1 MKTTSTFI
9 LSITLIVLSGMSA
22 HGQDMSSIPGAFV
35 DVGYGDRPVA
45 MGNAYVGLADDV
57 NAVYLNPAGLSFL
70 DAPQIQFTHTKLMG
84 LVDYNFVTAA
94 VPFKGNQAVGVTFI
108 NSGDDLMREISGHL
122 AYSIHVG
129 QVSAGIAGKFRYSSF
144 GNNTLLESDYS
155 GIFDP
160 DEITTGLS
168 NQVTGDGSGYGLD
181 LSALYKATENLTFGV
196 MVRDVIA
203 PFSWSS
209 EVANTEAQAKGDY
222 TEDVPFELL
231 VGSSYQTGKS
241 TFSVELRPSTDN
253 EQDDAIRFGFERVFF
268 NVLAARLGT
277 EQWLNNMDDD
287 KYMAGVGLN
296 IPKMA
301 GVSIRFNYSYVVDSL
316 ANTQRVGVQLHF

>member
-1 MKTTSTFI
+1 MKNTSTLV
-9 LSITLIVLSGMSA
+9 LSIALIVLSGVRA
-22 HGQDMSSIPGAFV
+22 NGQDMSSISGAFV

-45 MGNAYVGLADDV
+45 LGNAFVGLADDV
-57 NAVYLNPAGLSFL
+57 NAVYLNPAGLSYL
-70 DAPQIQFTHTKLMG
+70 EAPQIQFTHTKLMG
-84 LVDYNFVTAA
+84 LVDYNFVTLAL
-94 VPFKGNQAVGVTFI
+94 PFNENQAVGVTFI
-108 NSGDDLMREISGHL
+108 NSGDELMREISGHF
-122 AYSIHVG
+122 AYSIHAG
-129 QVSAGIAGKFRYSSF
+129 QLSAGLAGKFRYSSF

-181 LSALYKATENLTFGV
+181 LSALYKATEQLTFGV

-203 PFSWSS
+203 PFSWNSKVS
-209 EVANTEAQAKGDY
+209 NTEAQTKGSY

-231 VGSSYQTGKS
+231 FGSSYQTEKA
-241 TFSVELRPSTDN
+241 TFSVEVRPSTDN

-268 NVLAARLGT
+268 DVLAARLGT
-277 EQWLNNMDDD
+277 EQWLNNLDDD

-301 GVSIRFNYSYVVDSL
+301 GISVRFNYTYVVDNL

>member
-1 MKTTSTFI
+1 MKKY
-9 LSITLIVLSGMSA
+9 LITIFSVGLIVLSGMDA
-22 HGQDMSSIPGAFV
+22 KGQDQSSIPGAFI

-70 DAPQIQFTHTKLMG
+70 TAPQIQFTHTKLMG

-94 VPFKGNQAVGVTFI
+94 LPFKGNQAVGLTFI

-122 AYSIHVG
+122 AYSYRIG

-144 GNNTLLESDYS
+144 GNNTLLESDFS

-160 DEITTGLS
+160 GEISTGLS
-168 NQVTGDGSGYGLD
+168 NQVTGDGTGYGLD
-181 LSALYKATENLTFGV
+181 LSALYKATDNLTFGI
-196 MVRDVIA
+196 MVRDVFA

-209 EVANTEAQAKGDY
+209 QVASSESQAKGEY
-222 TEDVPFELL
+222 TEDIPYELL
-231 VGSSYQTGKS
+231 FGSSYQSEHS
-241 TFSVELRPSTDN
+241 TFSVEVRPSTDK

-268 NVLAARLGT
+268 DVLALRLGT
-277 EQWLNNMDDD
+277 EQWLNNLDDD

-296 IPKMA
+296 IPELA
-301 GVSIRFNYSYVVDSL
+301 GVSLRFNYSYVVDSL
-316 ANTQRVGVQLHF
+316 ANTQRIGVQLHF